1 MAQEEVAAAAEVVEV
16 VVCAAAEVVV
26 CAAAN
31 VAAVAKRMLVYNIV
45 CWIRGERRKT
55 TSTGIAKL

>member
-1 MAQEEVAAAAEVVEV
+1 MAAAAEVV
-16 VVCAAAEVVV
+16 EVVV

-45 CWIRGERRKT
+45 CWIKGEDGKQIPQVAARP
-55 TSTGIAKL
+55 